1 MMPEV
6 TTSPRSV
13 LWERTVAVIKGAF
26 CFFPGFLLSLP
37 FTAIWARRQCP
48 GEAQCVL
55 IAIIPSFFIGVAF
68 AIACMA
74 WLLESVNSQIR
85 AVKYLDSPR
94 SRVDGSPRDSKP
106 GRVSDSR

>member
-6 TTSPRSV
+6 TTSPRSI

-68 AIACMA
+68 AIAYMA
-74 WLLESVNSQIR
+74 WLLSLARVGELTDQSREIFGQSAQ
-85 AVKYLDSPR
+85 PR
-94 SRVDGSPRDSKP
+94 RWI
-106 GRVSDSR
+106 